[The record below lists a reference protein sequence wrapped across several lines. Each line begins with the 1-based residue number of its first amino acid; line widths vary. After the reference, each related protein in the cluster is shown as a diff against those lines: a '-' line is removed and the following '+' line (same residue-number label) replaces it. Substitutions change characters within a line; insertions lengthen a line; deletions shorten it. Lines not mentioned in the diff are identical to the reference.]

1 MRFLGENIFMGLEEQ
16 IILLLEENKELRD
29 NNSKLIKR
37 ISELEELHDIIAKQN
52 IRISELEE
60 LLRKSKISKNSSNSS
75 KPPSTDIAIPK
86 RNQSLREKTG
96 KKSGGQP
103 GHEGTTLQMSDSP
116 DEIIEL
122 NPNYCNKCGC
132 NLENEEPHL
141 EAKRQVFDIP
151 PIHVIVKEYRR
162 NSKKCPCCG
171 HNQESEFP
179 KSVNNH
185 VQFSTKVESLVTYLS
200 VYQLLPFKRLTECLK
215 HLFNLDMSEG
225 TIDNILNRMKD
236 KAKPIYDKIGE
247 SIKQSNH
254 AGSDESSV
262 KVNGDKW
269 WIWVWQTILLTYIT
283 AHKSRGM
290 EAINSV
296 FPEGL
301 ENVILNS
308 DRWASQLKTKAAG
321 HQMCI
326 AHLLRELNYI
336 EQVDKIDWA
345 TRLKALFKKGLELK
359 KQQSEYSK
367 TNPLVMQL
375 EEELDILFQEKIPKD
390 LYKKSYVLQNNLKKK
405 RDYIFTFL
413 YNKDTPPDNNGS
425 ERAIRVVKVKQKISD
440 QFKSGLERF
449 CVLRSVIDTSI
460 KREIDVFFALSTIA
474 DYETSWAE

>member
-1 MRFLGENIFMGLEEQ
+1 MSLEEQ
-16 IILLLEENKELRD
+16 VILLQKEIKEIWDAFIQERACNSELR
-29 NNSKLIKR
+29 KY
-37 ISELEELHDIIAKQN
+37 ISELEQYNHK
-52 IRISELEE
+52 LEE
-60 LLRKSKISKNSSNSS
+60 LLRQSKISKNSSNSS
-75 KPPSTDIAIPK
+75 KPPSTDIASPK

-96 KKSGGQP
+96 KKPGGQP
-103 GHEGTTLQMSDSP
+103 GHTGTTLQMSESP

-151 PIHVIVKEYRR
+151 PINVIVKEYRR
-162 NSKKCPCCG
+162 NSKKCPSCG
-171 HNQESEFP
+171 NHQEGEFP

-185 VQFSTKVESLVTYLS
+185 VQFSDRVESLVAYFS
-200 VYQLLPFKRLTECLK
+200 VYQLLPFKRLKECLK

-225 TIDNILNRMKD
+225 TIDNILNRMRD
-236 KAKPIYDKIGE
+236 KAKPIYDQIWE

-269 WIWVWQTILLTYIT
+269 WIWVWQTIFSTYIT

-290 EAINSV
+290 EAIKSV

-326 AHLLRELNYI
+326 AHLLRDLNYI
-336 EQVDKIDWA
+336 EAVDKIDWA

-359 KQQSEYSK
+359 KQQSEYSR
-367 TNPLVMQL
+367 TNPLVMQM
-375 EEELDILFQEKIPKD
+375 EDELDILLQEKIPKD
-390 LYKKSYVLQNNLKKK
+390 LYHKTYVLQNNLKKK

-413 YNKDTPPDNNGS
+413 YYKDTPADNNGS

-449 CVLRSVIDTSI
+449 CVLRSVIDTGI
-460 KREIDVFFALSTIA
+460 KRGIDVLFVLSTIA
-474 DYETSWAE
+474 DYDPSGAE